1 MSGRLPIHVN
11 TANRPSTKPGGVD
24 LRMQTLPEALK
35 TANYSSHTAGK
46 WHAGGYF
53 WGQLPTQRG
62 FDTSLNYLNG
72 MEDHYTQ
79 YFNQLGGID
88 LWENDGPAIGRN
100 GTYGA
105 LMYAQHLTDAV
116 HAHSFPHPLFIYGA
130 WQNTH
135 SPLEVPARFLN
146 HSYTAGS
153 ERQSY
158 YGMVACLDEGI
169 RNVTEALK
177 SYPNAWENTLFI
189 FSADNG
195 GETGGGGNNWPRR
208 GGKYTDFEGG
218 TSVAAFVSGGYLPPA
233 VRGTSSSAI
242 IHICDW
248 HLTLS
253 KLAGAT
259 PAPPTPKGV
268 PLPDSIDAWPALST
282 GTLGS
287 RTEVALSVKSLIS
300 GNHKLVTGQKAGG
313 KNNWQNPA
321 FPDADPS
328 DPELFSTPGGACDPC
343 LFDLSVVS

>member
-1 MSGRLPIHVN
+1 
-11 TANRPSTKPGGVD
+11 
-24 LRMQTLPEALK
+24 
-35 TANYSSHTAGK
+35 
-46 WHAGGYF
+46 
-53 WGQLPTQRG
+53 
-62 FDTSLNYLNG
+62 

-79 YFNQLGGID
+79 FFNQLGGYD
-88 LWENDGPAIGRN
+88 LWENDAPAIGRN

-105 LMYAQHLTDAV
+105 FMYAQHLADAV
-116 HAHSFPHPLFIYGA
+116 NAHSFPHPLFIYGA

-135 SPLEVPARFLN
+135 TPLEVPDRFLN
-146 HSYTAGS
+146 NSYTQK
-153 ERQSY
+153 ERRSY

-177 SYPNAWENTLFI
+177 GHAGAWENTLFI

-218 TSVAAFVSGGYLPPA
+218 TSVAAFVSGGYLPA
-233 VRGTSSSAI
+233 SVRGTSSSAI

-253 KLAGAT
+253 KLAGAA
-259 PAPPTPKGV
+259 PAPPVPAGV
-268 PLPDSIDAWPALST
+268 PGLDSIDAWPALST
-282 GTLGS
+282 GSLGS

-300 GNHKLVTGQKAGG
+300 GNHKIVTKQPAGG

-321 FPDADPS
+321 FPEADPS
-328 DPELFSTPGGACDPC
+328 DPELVTTPGDACNPC
-343 LFDLSVVS
+343 LFDLSVDPLEKTNLANSSAHAGLLKELTDRLAQVAATKW